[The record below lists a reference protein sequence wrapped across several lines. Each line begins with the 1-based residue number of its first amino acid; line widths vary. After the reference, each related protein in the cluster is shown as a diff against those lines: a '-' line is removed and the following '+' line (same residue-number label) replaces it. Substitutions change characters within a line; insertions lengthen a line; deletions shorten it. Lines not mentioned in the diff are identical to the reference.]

1 MPEVSEPLT
10 HAPEEIN
17 SKANLNGVNDD
28 SIPKDS
34 STTPKTHR
42 FDPNFTQHV
51 ISCTGP
57 KTSPRMRK
65 VMASLIQHI
74 HDFARENEVTIEEW
88 MAGVDFVRCSL
99 TQMSTSA
106 NLQVDQCSR
115 PDVRRQTQRDSTRL

>member
-10 HAPEEIN
+10 LAPVEID
-17 SKANLNGVNDD
+17 SKPNLNGVNGD

-34 STTPKTHR
+34 STTPKPHR

-51 ISCTGP
+51 INCTGP

-74 HDFARENEVTIEEW
+74 HDFARENEVTMEEW
-88 MAGVDFVRCSL
+88 MAGVDFVRFTL
-99 TQMSTSA
+99 LQMTTHA
-106 NLQVDQCSR
+106 NHPADQCSW
-115 PDVRRQTQRDSTRL
+115 PDVR

>member
-10 HAPEEIN
+10 LAPVEID
-17 SKANLNGVNDD
+17 SKANLNGVNGD

-34 STTPKTHR
+34 STTPKPHR

-51 ISCTGP
+51 INCTGP

-74 HDFARENEVTIEEW
+74 HDFARENEVTMEEW
-88 MAGVDFVRCSL
+88 MAGVDFVRFTLS
-99 TQMSTSA
+99 QMTTHA
-106 NLQVDQCSR
+106 NHLADQCSW
-115 PDVRRQTQRDSTRL
+115 PDVR

>member
-1 MPEVSEPLT
+1 MPEVSEPLAT
-10 HAPEEIN
+10 EEVS
-17 SKANLNGVNDD
+17 SKASLNGVNAD

-51 ISCTGP
+51 INCTGP

-65 VMASLIQHI
+65 VMASLIQHV

-88 MAGVDFVRCSL
+88 MAGVDFVRYCL
-99 TQMSTSA
+99 TQMTTSA
-106 NLQVDQCSR
+106 NPQVDQ
-115 PDVRRQTQRDSTRL
+115 